1 MHPTYGSF
9 ISCISFFTGHK
20 LKFEPPSEKASPTT
34 RERSFYPSSSS
45 EQKGARKSGAFSH
58 QQAQARTQRGDLSQ
72 AYTLVGHRSAVLPR
86 RTGLT

>member
-34 RERSFYPSSSS
+34 TERSFYPSSSS
-45 EQKGARKSGAFSH
+45 EQKGSKEIWGFLTPAS
-58 QQAQARTQRGDLSQ
+58 
-72 AYTLVGHRSAVLPR
+72 
-86 RTGLT
+86 TGENPER